1 MALRKIKISN
11 HGVVPLEGSCTFT
24 TLADKAG
31 AKDALACRVGDV
43 LFDLGA
49 EIPSAISEVDFLTY
63 DMPEGWAVFQH
74 SAAHLL
80 AAAVKRLFPDVKLGI
95 GPAIDDGFYYDFL
108 TDKPFTDNDLSAIEQ
123 EMKGIV
129 STDLPFRREELSRRR
144 EELSRKSAES
154 LFKKRG
160 ENLKLELLKEIPPE
174 EKVTV
179 YYLGDEFVDLCRGP
193 HLPSSGQ
200 LQNFKLLSVAGA
212 YWKGDEHNPMLSRIY
227 GVAFRSA
234 EELARHLEKLAEAKR
249 RDHRVLGQRLGLF
262 ILSEEGGAGL
272 VFWKPKG
279 AMLRHIIEG
288 YWYEQH
294 LKNGYQLIYSPHI
307 LRSGVFH
314 TSGHFDFYRENMF
327 TMSVDEQ
334 EYVLKPMNCPGHI
347 IVYQSEIHSYRDLP
361 LRYAELG
368 TVYRNERSG
377 TLHGLLRVRGFSI
390 DDAHIFCTQEQLVD
404 EVRGVVELA
413 MQFYRDFGFPNFK
426 VELSVRDPQNADKY
440 AGSDQMWQVAEN
452 TLVQVLDQL
461 SLEFKRMEG
470 EAVFYGPKID
480 IKLMDN
486 LGRLWQATT
495 VQFDFNLGPRFG
507 LEYAASDGTRQAPYI
522 VHRAVLG
529 SMERFVGTLIEH
541 YAGDFPLWLSPVQA
555 RLLPIA
561 DAQYEY
567 AQKVAGQLTQSG
579 LRVEVERSDE
589 KLGAKVRDGEM
600 QKLPYLIVVGKKEV
614 EQGGVSVR
622 LRGKGDLGFMTV
634 NQLIERMQN
643 EVETK
648 AAPFSTT

>member
-1 MALRKIKISN
+1 
-11 HGVVPLEGSCTFT
+11 
-24 TLADKAG
+24 
-31 AKDALACRVGDV
+31 
-43 LFDLGA
+43 
-49 EIPSAISEVDFLTY
+49 
-63 DMPEGWAVFQH
+63 
-74 SAAHLL
+74 
-80 AAAVKRLFPDVKLGI
+80 
-95 GPAIDDGFYYDFL
+95 
-108 TDKPFTDNDLSAIEQ
+108 
-123 EMKGIV
+123 
-129 STDLPFRREELSRRR
+129 
-144 EELSRKSAES
+144 
-154 LFKKRG
+154 
-160 ENLKLELLKEIPPE
+160 
-174 EKVTV
+174 
-179 YYLGDEFVDLCRGP
+179 
-193 HLPSSGQ
+193 
-200 LQNFKLLSVAGA
+200 
-212 YWKGDEHNPMLSRIY
+212 
-227 GVAFRSA
+227 
-234 EELARHLEKLAEAKR
+234 
-249 RDHRVLGQRLGLF
+249 
-262 ILSEEGGAGL
+262 
-272 VFWKPKG
+272 
-279 AMLRHIIEG
+279 
-288 YWYEQH
+288 
-294 LKNGYQLIYSPHI
+294 
-307 LRSGVFH
+307 
-314 TSGHFDFYRENMF
+314 
-327 TMSVDEQ
+327 
-334 EYVLKPMNCPGHI
+334 
-347 IVYQSEIHSYRDLP
+347 
-361 LRYAELG
+361 
-368 TVYRNERSG
+368 
-377 TLHGLLRVRGFSI
+377 
-390 DDAHIFCTQEQLVD
+390 
-404 EVRGVVELA
+404 

-440 AGSDQMWQVAEN
+440 AGSDQMWQLAEN

-567 AQKVAGQLTQSG
+567 AQKVAGQMTQSG

-614 EQGGVSVR
+614 EQGGVAVR

>member
-1 MALRKIKISN
+1 VALRKIKVSG
-11 HGVVPLEGSCTFT
+11 HDVVPLEGSCTFT
-24 TLADKAG
+24 ALAEKAG
-31 AKDALACRVGDV
+31 AKDALACRAGDA
-43 LFDLGA
+43 LFDMCA
-49 EIPSAISEVDFLTY
+49 EVPSALSEVGFLTY
-63 DMPEGWAVFQH
+63 DMPEGWKVFQH
-74 SAAHLL
+74 SASHLL
-80 AAAVKRLFPDVKLGI
+80 AAAVKRLFPKVQLGI
-95 GPAIDDGFYYDFL
+95 GPAIDEGFYYDFL
-108 TDKPFTDNDLSAIEQ
+108 TEKPFTDDDLSAIER
-123 EMKGIV
+123 EMKEIV
-129 STDLPFRREELSRRR
+129 SSDLPFRR

-160 ENLKLELLKEIPPE
+160 EKLKLELLKEIPPE

-179 YYLGDEFVDLCRGP
+179 YYLGDDFVDLCRGP
-193 HLPSSGQ
+193 HLASSGQ
-200 LQNFKLLSVAGA
+200 LGNFKLLSVAGA

-234 EELARHLEKLAEAKR
+234 EELSAHLEKLSEAKR
-249 RDHRVLGQRLGLF
+249 RDHRILGQRLGLF

-279 AMLRHIIEG
+279 AMLRHIIEQ

-294 LKNGYQLIYSPHI
+294 LKHGYQLIYSPHI
-307 LRSGVFH
+307 LRGTVFH
-314 TSGHFDFYRENMF
+314 TSGHFDFYRENMY
-327 TMSVDEQ
+327 TMNVDEQ

-347 IVYQSEIHSYRDLP
+347 IVYQSEVHSYRDLP

-426 VELSVRDPQNADKY
+426 VELSVRDPQNLDKY
-440 AGSDQMWQVAEN
+440 AGSDQMWQVAEEA
-452 TLVQVLDQL
+452 LVQVLNQL
-461 SLEFKRMEG
+461 NLTYRRMEG

-507 LEYAASDGTRQAPYI
+507 LEYAASDGTRKAPYI

-567 AQKVAGQLTQSG
+567 AQKVAEQMSHYG
-579 LRVEVERSDE
+579 LRVGVERSDE
-589 KLGAKVRDGEM
+589 KLGAKIRDGEM
-600 QKLPYLIVVGKKEV
+600 QKIPYLVVIGKKEV
-614 EQGGVSVR
+614 EKGGVSVR

-634 NQLIERMQN
+634 VQLIERMRN
-643 EVETK
+643 EVESK
-648 AAPFSTT
+648 AAGSSTA